1 MIAVDSSAL
10 IAVVA
15 GEKQAA
21 GCETVLLS
29 GPLVMSAATLTESL
43 IVAARK
49 GVSEELRALL
59 ALLEL
64 EIEDVT
70 PEFAELAAASYIR
83 WGKGFHTA
91 HLNYGDCF
99 SYAVAQ
105 LYDCPLLYIG
115 DDFAQT
121 DVTGALDRGS

>member
-21 GCETVLLS
+21 GCEMVLLS
-29 GPLVMSAATLTESL
+29 DSLVMSAATLTEVL

-49 GVSEELRALL
+49 GVSEELHELL

-70 PEFAELAAASYIR
+70 PQFAELAAASYIR
-83 WGKGFHTA
+83 WGKGFHPA
-91 HLNYGDCF
+91 KLNYGDCF
-99 SYAVAQ
+99 SYAVAEM
-105 LYDCPLLYIG
+105 YDCPLLYVG

-121 DVTGALDRGS
+121 DVVSALA

>member
-10 IAVVA
+10 ITVVA

-21 GCETVLLS
+21 GCEKVLLS
-29 GPLVMSAATLTESL
+29 GPLVMSAATLTELL
-43 IVAARK
+43 IVAVRK
-49 GVSEELRALL
+49 GVAEELNALL
-59 ALLEL
+59 ALIEL

-70 PEFAELAAASYIR
+70 PQFAELAAAAYVR
-83 WGKGFHTA
+83 WGKGFHPA
-91 HLNYGDCF
+91 RLNYGDCF
-99 SYAVAQ
+99 SYALAQ

-121 DVTGALDRGS
+121 DVVSALA